1 MNERAPIR
9 TFARRAAIVALL
21 YAFALSGLLAG
32 LASALHA
39 APSPALAELCRID
52 ASGAPAQGA
61 PGDPSPRDGGDCC
74 MHACRMA
81 CAGAVAASPG
91 RCGEIGAV
99 ARAEAA
105 VAGAFA
111 STHLV
116 SSALHRNPFG
126 PRGPPSV

>member
-21 YAFALSGLLAG
+21 YAFALSGLLTG

-52 ASGAPAQGA
+52 ASGAPAQGGAGEPA
-61 PGDPSPRDGGDCC
+61 PLDAADCC

-81 CAGAVAASPG
+81 CAGAAAAPPARVGDASAI
-91 RCGEIGAV
+91 R
-99 ARAEAA
+99 RAETAA
-105 VAGAFA
+105 PGPIA
-111 STHLV
+111 SARQV
-116 SSALHRNPFG
+116 PPCLHHDPFG
-126 PRGPPSV
+126 PRGPPSA